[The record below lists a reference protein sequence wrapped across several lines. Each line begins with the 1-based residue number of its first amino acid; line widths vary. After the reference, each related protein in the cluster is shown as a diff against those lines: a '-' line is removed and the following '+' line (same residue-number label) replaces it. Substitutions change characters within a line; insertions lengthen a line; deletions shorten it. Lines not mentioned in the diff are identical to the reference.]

1 MEIIEIIAAG
11 VKAYLEREKAKEEQQ
26 RSMDII
32 NAINNQIL
40 QSRTAIIDAIKDLEI
55 NRLTGLYL
63 GQVENFKEY
72 EPKPEHQQL
81 LNNIAYDLN
90 EEIYGPLIQYY
101 HDEDKVERVRQ
112 IVRLMS
118 LVVNLRALVLSE
130 LKFRYNDNRDEHL
143 LEQLNHVKSC
153 CRWLVQKQNE
163 RNTNPSFQAWS
174 NCERTEPAKP
184 DTICFPIPNESDP
197 SGFPSPSP
205 SYCCAEEFYAYK
217 VSYKLSQEDDQQ
229 EHKVDEL
236 INHLQG
242 VLFLAHWNFIK
253 SKQK

>member
-40 QSRTAIIDAIKDLEI
+40 QSRNAIIDAIKDLEI

-101 HDEDKVERVRQ
+101 HDEDKVEKVRQ

-130 LKFRYNDNRDEHL
+130 LKFKYNDNRDDHL

-153 CRWLVQKQNE
+153 CAWLTQKQDE
-163 RNTNPSFQAWS
+163 RNVRPLLQTWL
-174 NCERTEPAKP
+174 NCERSAHP
-184 DTICFPIPNESDP
+184 DKICLPIWDESGDLV
-197 SGFPSPSP
+197 SPTT
-205 SYCCAEEFYAYK
+205 CCAQEFYAYK
-217 VSYKLSQEDDQQ
+217 APRVLLTEDIEQG
-229 EHKVDEL
+229 HKVDDL